1 VLALALR
8 FGRFGLVGAS
18 GLVVNTVLL
27 AALAE
32 LGGMHY
38 LLAAIVATQGSSA
51 WNLLLTER
59 WVFSGREHRRGA
71 ASRAVMFFAVNNA
84 ALLLRAPML
93 VALTEGL
100 GIGYLVS
107 NLVTLMVLVIARFTL
122 ADTWIWAGARVA
134 IDTPGAR
141 PR

>member
-1 VLALALR
+1 LTALALR

-18 GLVVNTVLL
+18 GLVVNTLLL

-32 LGGMHY
+32 LAGIHY
-38 LLAAIVATQGSSA
+38 LVAAILATQGSSA

-59 WVFSGREHRRGA
+59 WVFSGRDHRRGA
-71 ASRAVMFFAVNNA
+71 ASRAFMFFAINNA
-84 ALLLRAPML
+84 ALVLRAPML

-107 NLVTLMVLVIARFTL
+107 NLASLIVLVILRFAL
-122 ADTWIWAGARVA
+122 ADTWIWAGPRVA
-134 IDTPGAR
+134 VDTPGAR
-141 PR
+141 SR